1 MTYKDSVVQL
11 IKEYHCREVAE
22 IGVFTGVLAKHV
34 LTRCQLARYYLIDP
48 WMPYADERAS
58 GKDATLDGWNDICYA
73 VYNEFLWQCP
83 ESRIIRLDSVRASYL
98 FKPESLDLVFI
109 DANHTYEAVSAD
121 IQAWLPIV
129 RKGGVLAGHDY
140 HCQGGH
146 AGVKKAVDEYL
157 KAVRPLYGGV
167 WYIEKGPE

>member
-1 MTYKDSVVQL
+1 MTYKDSVVRL

-22 IGVFTGVLAKHV
+22 NGVFKGVLARDL
-34 LTRCQLARYYLIDP
+34 LTRCQLVRYYLIDP
-48 WMPYADERAS
+48 WMPYGDEGAS
-58 GKDATLDGWNDICYA
+58 GKDLTLDGWNDICYRI
-73 VYNEFLWQCP
+73 YDEFQERP
-83 ESRIIRLDSVRASYL
+83 ECRIIRLDSVRASRL

-157 KAVRPLYGGV
+157 KSVRLLYGGV